1 MSNVA
6 RSPQPAEAGGRNVLI
21 YGAPE
26 ISADLFHAVPL
37 GIGDP
42 FLYLEDGERR
52 VATVSVLEADAVS
65 ALGIEVIDPA
75 TLGQDELIASG
86 MDRVAI
92 EAELCLRACRELGIA
107 AADVP
112 PEFPLFVADALR
124 AGGVTLNVDADV
136 FIQRRRRKSGTQL
149 EGIRRAQKAAD
160 AAMGVAASLIR
171 ELRDGLTSEDVRA
184 AMAAVAEEH
193 GCELPDDVIVSHGAQ
208 SALGHESG
216 YGEILRGEPV
226 VVDIW
231 PRDKA
236 SRCYADMT
244 RTFVAGGGEP
254 PEELAEYWRL
264 TRDSLD
270 RVYAEVRPG
279 VNGRTLFERS
289 SEPYIEAGKPTQLT
303 KQPGQVLEDGYFH
316 GLGHGVGL
324 EVHERPSLGRLGDD
338 LVPGDVITL
347 EPGCYRRGF
356 GGCRLE
362 DLVLITDDGYDTLTD
377 FPYDL

>member
-1 MSNVA
+1 M
-6 RSPQPAEAGGRNVLI
+6 
-21 YGAPE
+21 
-26 ISADLFHAVPL
+26 FHAVPL

-52 VATVSVLEADAVS
+52 VATVSVLEADKVS

-75 TLGQDELIASG
+75 KLGSDELIASG
-86 MDRVAI
+86 LDRLAV
-92 EAELCLRACRELGIA
+92 EAEICVRACGELGIT

-124 AGGVTLNVDADV
+124 AAGVTLTIDAGV
-136 FIQRRRRKSGTQL
+136 FVQRRRRKTGAQL

-171 ELRDGLTSEDVRA
+171 ELRPGLTSEDVRE

-193 GCELPDDVIVSHGAQ
+193 GCELPDGVIVSHGAQ
-208 SALGHESG
+208 SALGHEAG

-264 TRDSLD
+264 TRESLD

-303 KQPGQVLEDGYFH
+303 KQPGEVLEDGYFH

-324 EVHERPSLGRLGDD
+324 EVHERPSLGRIGDD

-362 DLVLITDDGYDTLTD
+362 DLVLITEDGYETLTD

>member
-1 MSNVA
+1 
-6 RSPQPAEAGGRNVLI
+6 
-21 YGAPE
+21 
-26 ISADLFHAVPL
+26 VPL

-52 VATVSVLEADAVS
+52 IATVSVLEADAVAS
-65 ALGIEVIDPA
+65 LGIEVMDPA
-75 TLGQDELIASG
+75 TLGSDELIASG
-86 MDRVAI
+86 IDRVAL
-92 EAELCLRACRELGIA
+92 EAEICVRACRAAGIS

-112 PEFPLFVADALR
+112 PEFPLYVADALR
-124 AGGVTLNVDADV
+124 EAGVTLNVNPDV
-136 FIQRRRRKSGTQL
+136 FAQRRRRKTGAQL
-149 EGIRRAQKAAD
+149 DGIRRAQKAAD

-171 ELRDGLTSEDVRA
+171 ELRPGLSSEEVRA
-184 AMAAVAEEH
+184 AMAASAEEH

-216 YGEILRGEPV
+216 SGEILRGEPV

-270 RVYAEVRPG
+270 RVYAEVGPG
-279 VNGRTLFERS
+279 ANGRTLFERS

-303 KQPGQVLEDGYFH
+303 KPPGEVLEDGYFH

-324 EVHERPSLGRLGDD
+324 EVHERPHLGRIGDD

-362 DLVLITDDGYDTLTD
+362 DLVLITEDGYETLTD

>member
-1 MSNVA
+1 
-6 RSPQPAEAGGRNVLI
+6 
-21 YGAPE
+21 
-26 ISADLFHAVPL
+26 VPL

-42 FLYLEDGERR
+42 FLYLEDGDRR
-52 VATVSVLEADAVS
+52 VATVSVLEADKVS
-65 ALGIEVIDPA
+65 ELGIEVIDPA
-75 TLGQDELIASG
+75 TLGSDELIASG
-86 MDRVAI
+86 TDRLSL
-92 EAELCLRACRELGIA
+92 EAEICVRACRELGIT

-124 AGGVTLNVDADV
+124 GAGVELRVDVAV
-136 FIQRRRRKSGTQL
+136 FIQRRRRKTGTQL

-171 ELRDGLTSEDVRA
+171 ELREGLTSEDVRA
-184 AMAAVAEEH
+184 AMAAVTEEH
-193 GCELPDDVIVSHGAQ
+193 GCELPDGVIVSHGAQ
-208 SALGHESG
+208 SALGHEAG

-270 RVYAEVRPG
+270 RVYAEVGPG
-279 VNGRTLFERS
+279 ANGRTLFERS

-362 DLVLITDDGYDTLTD
+362 DLVLITEDGYETLTD

>member
-6 RSPQPAEAGGRNVLI
+6 RSPEPAEASGRNVLI
-21 YGAPE
+21 YGAPD

-42 FLYLEDGERR
+42 FIYLEDGERR
-52 VATVSVLEADAVS
+52 VATVSVLEADKVS

-75 TLGQDELIASG
+75 TLGSDELIASG
-86 MDRVAI
+86 MDRQAI
-92 EAELCLRACRELGIA
+92 EAEICVRACRELGIA

-112 PEFPLFVADALR
+112 PEFPVFAADALR
-124 AGGVTLNVDADV
+124 EAGVSLSVDAGV
-136 FIQRRRRKSGTQL
+136 FAQRRRRKTGTQL

-184 AMAAVAEEH
+184 AMAAGAEEH
-193 GCELPDDVIVSHGAQ
+193 GCELPDGVIVDLGAQ
-208 SALGHESG
+208 SWLGHEPG
-216 YGEILRGEPV
+216 YGEIVRGEPV

-264 TRDSLD
+264 TRESLD

-289 SEPYIEAGKPTQLT
+289 SQPYIEAGKPTQLT
-303 KQPGQVLEDGYFH
+303 KQPGEVLEDGYFH

-324 EVHERPSLGRLGDD
+324 EVHERPNLGRLGDD
-338 LVPGDVITL
+338 LLPGDVITL

-362 DLVLITDDGYDTLTD
+362 DLVLVTDDGCEVLTN